1 MWFGGVFHISLRGL
15 GVAEWA
21 QGAGPSPPLLLPPPE
36 TEALPLPSER
46 LLPLPETEAPSLSLV
61 QVACPRLS
69 IDWGE
74 GFTLPTLT
82 PYEALVAL
90 GEVPA
95 WWEELPGSCAEKG
108 TGDGVPAPYPMDYY
122 AKEGGVWNSSW
133 HKKPSAAAV

>member
-1 MWFGGVFHISLRGL
+1 M
-15 GVAEWA
+15 
-21 QGAGPSPPLLLPPPE
+21 
-36 TEALPLPSER
+36 
-46 LLPLPETEAPSLSLV
+46 
-61 QVACPRLS
+61 ACPRLS

-95 WWEELPGSCAEKG
+95 WWEAGETSAAGVETG
-108 TGDGVPAPYPMDYY
+108 TGEVAPYPMDYY

-133 HKKPSAAAV
+133 HKK

>member
-1 MWFGGVFHISLRGL
+1 MVCDLKVDL
-15 GVAEWA
+15 NT
-21 QGAGPSPPLLLPPPE
+21 LLVL
-36 TEALPLPSER
+36 
-46 LLPLPETEAPSLSLV
+46 

-90 GEVPA
+90 GEVPE
-95 WWEELPGSCAEKG
+95 WWGAAEAEKG
-108 TGDGVPAPYPMDYY
+108 EGEGRGVDPYPMDYY

-133 HKKPSAAAV
+133 HKK

>member
-1 MWFGGVFHISLRGL
+1 M
-15 GVAEWA
+15 
-21 QGAGPSPPLLLPPPE
+21 
-36 TEALPLPSER
+36 
-46 LLPLPETEAPSLSLV
+46 

-95 WWEELPGSCAEKG
+95 WWEELPGSCVAEE
-108 TGDGVPAPYPMDYY
+108 GDVRGAAVPAPYPMDYY

-133 HKKPSAAAV
+133 HKKPSVAAV